1 MALMIAE
8 IFISLLAVFGL
19 YAAVR
24 LFCNAMFAPKEL
36 ADTIVL
42 EREMT
47 EDEVVYLVWRARE
60 GCFDG
65 KRRLIALLR
74 GDCVRSDVVETLLAL
89 GVECYEIKNEERR
102 G

>member
-1 MALMIAE
+1 MATMIAE

-24 LFCNAMFAPKEL
+24 LFCSALFAPKEL
-36 ADTIVL
+36 AETILL

-60 GCFDG
+60 GWFEG
-65 KRRLIALLR
+65 KRRLIALLKS
-74 GDCVRSDVVETLLAL
+74 GCVSPSVTETLLAL
-89 GVECYEIKNEERR
+89 GVECYEIKQEERR